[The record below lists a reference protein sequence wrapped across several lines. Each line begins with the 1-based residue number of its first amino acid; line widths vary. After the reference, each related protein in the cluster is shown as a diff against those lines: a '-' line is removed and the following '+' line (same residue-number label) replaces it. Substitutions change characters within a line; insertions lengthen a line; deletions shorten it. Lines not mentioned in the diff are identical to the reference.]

1 MNRLKIWIVAI
12 LAVLIMGAVSW
23 IAYQANA
30 KKSVLNQS
38 YAFAY
43 KTKNHVNWF
52 KVTEKKGKVTG
63 HLNETILEE
72 NPKRHFDPNLFINKY
87 KLTGKTIENGYKFQA
102 KQGKETVTYEVH
114 PAEKDLSVKK
124 QGEKQSTIYKAI
136 NQKKLDTYQKK
147 IQNRH
152 QNLVDSSETR
162 FYENM
167 RHFRDKVAK
176 VYGFLYTAEDKQLF
190 LQVESMHVENGWDG
204 SFLIT
209 TVSEE
214 GCKPYK
220 EMKIEVG
227 GFTDGAGFFE
237 MSYDPIIEDGVII
250 GSTDRDA
257 KSVKLPIKKT
267 DGTVE
272 LKAFTRKEY
281 KKLPKPYIMTGD
293 SVELKAVTKK
303 EYEKQAKAFK
313 KRAEE
318 KKK

>member
-1 MNRLKIWIVAI
+1 
-12 LAVLIMGAVSW
+12 
-23 IAYQANA
+23 
-30 KKSVLNQS
+30 
-38 YAFAY
+38 
-43 KTKNHVNWF
+43 
-52 KVTEKKGKVTG
+52 
-63 HLNETILEE
+63 
-72 NPKRHFDPNLFINKY
+72 
-87 KLTGKTIENGYKFQA
+87 
-102 KQGKETVTYEVH
+102 
-114 PAEKDLSVKK
+114 
-124 QGEKQSTIYKAI
+124 
-136 NQKKLDTYQKK
+136 
-147 IQNRH
+147 
-152 QNLVDSSETR
+152 
-162 FYENM
+162 M

-190 LQVESMHVENGWDG
+190 LQVESMHVENGV
-204 SFLIT
+204 LIT

-272 LKAFTRKEY
+272 LKVFTDKEY
-281 KKLPKPYIMTGD
+281 KEIPKPYIMTGD

>member
-1 MNRLKIWIVAI
+1 MSKLKIWVVSI
-12 LAVLIMGAVSW
+12 LAVLILGGGGW
-23 IAYQANA
+23 TAYQAIAQKN
-30 KKSVLNQS
+30 SLNHS

-43 KTKNHVNWF
+43 KTKDRLNWF
-52 KVTEKKGKVTG
+52 EISENKGKVTG
-63 HLNETILEE
+63 HLNESYIEE
-72 NPKRHFDPNLFINKY
+72 IWWDPQLY
-87 KLTGKTIENGYKFQA
+87 KKQYVITGHSKENGYEFQM
-102 KQGKETVTYEVH
+102 KKGKETIIYEVH
-114 PAEKDLSVKK
+114 FSGKNLSVKK

-209 TVSEE
+209 TVTEE

-293 SVELKAVTKK
+293 SIELKAVTKK

>member
-1 MNRLKIWIVAI
+1 M
-12 LAVLIMGAVSW
+12 
-23 IAYQANA
+23 
-30 KKSVLNQS
+30 
-38 YAFAY
+38 
-43 KTKNHVNWF
+43 
-52 KVTEKKGKVTG
+52 KKGK
-63 HLNETILEE
+63 ETI
-72 NPKRHFDPNLFINKY
+72 I
-87 KLTGKTIENGYKFQA
+87 
-102 KQGKETVTYEVH
+102 YEVH
-114 PAEKDLSVKK
+114 FSGKNLSVKK

-136 NQKKLDTYQKK
+136 NQKKLGTYQKK

-162 FYENM
+162 YYENM

-209 TVSEE
+209 TVTEE

-293 SVELKAVTKK
+293 SIELKAVTKK